1 MKKYI
6 SIGVNELDTYLD
18 YAILSIMAIYSLH
31 STPSEMGIL
40 GACFAIP
47 FLVASGLFGR
57 LFDNGNI
64 LKWRMLLFF
73 INGIV
78 MPFLSVADPIIFL
91 YVITLIKTTCRCG
104 LGISNTKLNVDDNE
118 SQRFYE
124 IYGYITNFSR
134 IAIPLFVVYL
144 NTYYGLWFVLSLSM
158 TFNLVGM
165 LTSYFDNTFRLD
177 ENKGINSTAVERFSL
192 IQQLKSKPDLYLLVS
207 AYTLSNLAFFL
218 SNDMLGI
225 FFEKIGQSE
234 SSIGYIISLLGVGGI
249 IGTRI
254 SGWLLKRLS
263 AKSLLLFSVMVNFAA
278 FWGFGFLDAK
288 TNHYATYYLLVF
300 LVGTASGVTFF
311 AIRYGIRN
319 IIGFEHV
326 GKATGGIQKIS
337 SVVAILMP
345 IIGGYIAKLISI
357 EFTFKLTSILLAVI
371 FLYFLF
377 KKCKLTEKRN
387 MYV

>member
-1 MKKYI
+1 
-6 SIGVNELDTYLD
+6 
-18 YAILSIMAIYSLH
+18 
-31 STPSEMGIL
+31 MGIL

-47 FLVASGLFGR
+47 FLVASGLFGK
-57 LFDNGNI
+57 LFDNGSI

-134 IAIPLFVVYL
+134 IVIPLFVVYL
-144 NTYYGLWFVLSLSM
+144 NTYYGLWFILSLSII
-158 TFNLVGM
+158 FNLVGM
-165 LTSYFDNTFRLD
+165 LTSYFDNTFRPD
-177 ENKGINSTAVERFSL
+177 ANGGINSTAVEHFSL

-249 IGTRI
+249 VGTRI
-254 SGWLLKRLS
+254 SGWLLKKLS
-263 AKSLLLFSVMVNFAA
+263 AKNLLLFSVMVNFVA

-288 TNHYATYYLLVF
+288 TNHYATYYLLIF
-300 LVGTASGVTFF
+300 LVGMASGMTFF
-311 AIRYGIRN
+311 AIRYGVRN

-337 SVVAILMP
+337 SIVAILMP
-345 IIGGYIAKLISI
+345 IIGGYTAKLISI

-377 KKCKLTEKRN
+377 KKYKLTEKRN
-387 MYV
+387 TYV